1 MECFYGENILK
12 LFRLFLSKSGCCIC
26 HHLFSISDLLNTC
39 SNQQHLL
46 KTYFCLS
53 NSSETGADGWY
64 YKTFAD
70 LRPYSTYIINVTCK
84 TDKGDGPVAE
94 ITLTTNQYGK
104 TS

>member
-1 MECFYGENILK
+1 MGKIYLNYSDYFWVSQVAAFPTTY
-12 LFRLFLSKSGCCIC
+12 FPYQIC
-26 HHLFSISDLLNTC
+26 LIRC